1 MLNAEQEIV
10 LLLPKKT
17 IAAAGRMAIE
27 RGIDPKTMVEKL
39 LAALVSA
46 PDVASNLLDDLPGF
60 EIRPPQ
66 SP

>member
-1 MLNAEQEIV
+1 MSHQHEIA

-39 LAALVSA
+39 LEAIVSTPELVT
-46 PDVASNLLDDLPGF
+46 NLLDDLPGF
-60 EIRPPQ
+60 ETIPQ
-66 SP
+66 QST